1 MSEPVDLFLVGA
13 RLVEFVA
20 AFCLFGF
27 AAFQVY
33 APGPFRG
40 PGGLVYRAI
49 LPALASV
56 AAIGWSSAI
65 ARQIGGGID
74 ASAIALLGRIWLTTG
89 FGRAL
94 LAASLLG
101 LALALNGLG
110 GARRRWLGLGL
121 AGALLVA
128 LSFVGHAAAGA
139 GPAGGVRIAVR
150 ATHLLAGGA
159 WLGGLPPL
167 ALALR
172 GESASTAILLRRF
185 GAMGAVAVTLI
196 LATGL
201 ASIAVVVAVAG
212 GRPGP
217 LYTQVLII
225 KLALVSGLLV
235 AAAANRFWLTPRLAR
250 HPRETLT
257 TLRRTVALEQ
267 VLGLGILAS
276 VATLG
281 QLDPAM

>member
-13 RLVEFVA
+13 RLVEFVV
-20 AFCLFGF
+20 AFGLFGF

-33 APGPFRG
+33 APSLFRG

-56 AAIGWSSAI
+56 AAIGWSFAI
-65 ARQIGGGID
+65 ARQIGGGT
-74 ASAIALLGRIWLTTG
+74 SAIALLGRIWLTTG

-101 LALALNGLG
+101 VALALNGPG

-121 AGALLVA
+121 AAALLVA
-128 LSFVGHAAAGA
+128 LSFVGHAAAGV
-139 GPAGGVRIAVR
+139 GPAGGVRIGVR
-150 ATHLLAGGA
+150 ATHLLAGGV

-167 ALALR
+167 AMALR
-172 GESASTAILLRRF
+172 GESASTGILLRRF
-185 GAMGAVAVTLI
+185 GAMGAAAVALI

-217 LYTQVLII
+217 LYTRVLII
-225 KLALVSGLLV
+225 KLSLVSGLLV
-235 AAAANRFWLTPRLAR
+235 AAAANRFRLTPRLAR
-250 HPRETLT
+250 HPRETLA